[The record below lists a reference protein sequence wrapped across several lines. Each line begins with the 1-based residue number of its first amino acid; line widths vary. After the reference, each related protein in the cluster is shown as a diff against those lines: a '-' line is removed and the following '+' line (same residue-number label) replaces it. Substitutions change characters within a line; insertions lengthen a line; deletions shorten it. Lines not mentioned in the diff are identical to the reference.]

1 VDEKS
6 NKNSDVS
13 KATHLFLALCILFTL
28 SLLIWAAVGKL
39 DIVSMAEGEVIPSTK
54 VKPVEHLE
62 GGIVLDI
69 LAREG
74 DLVQPGQELIVL
86 ERTIQGS
93 GVQEIEVRV
102 ASLAAD
108 VARLEAEV
116 EGLAEPNF
124 SQELRRDNPA
134 LVSQALELFKA
145 RRARLESKLAGQREG
160 VIQLRKEVERITARQ
175 RHSRNSFKLLQ
186 KEVALSAELLKD
198 QLTTEFNHI
207 KLQREANS
215 LRSKIEEDQAAL
227 AGARSA
233 LKEGQEDLGNITHAY
248 QAEAQEELR
257 KSRRELNEF
266 AQRKLKYSDSLDRTV
281 IRSPVE
287 GVVKALSVFSPGEVV
302 GPGETIMQIVP
313 STDKLVVEAHLPIQD
328 IGYVQVGQPAKVKLA
343 SLDARRFGTLEGAVA
358 TISPDSFSDE
368 NGQTFY
374 TVRVETDKPYF
385 EGADA
390 KYNLYPGMLVAVSI
404 HTGRRTVLEYLLSPF
419 VDSLSMAMRER

>member
-1 VDEKS
+1 MDEK
-6 NKNSDVS
+6 NKNRDVS

-39 DIVSMAEGEVIPSTK
+39 DIVSMADGEVIPSTK

-69 LAREG
+69 LVKEG

-93 GVQEIEVRV
+93 GVREIEVRV
-102 ASLAAD
+102 TSLSAD

-116 EGLAEPNF
+116 EGLAEPDF
-124 SQELRRDNPA
+124 SQELRRDHPL

-145 RRARLESKLAGQREG
+145 RRTRLESQLAGQRES
-160 VIQLRKEVERITARQ
+160 VIQLRKEVERLTARQ
-175 RHSRNSFKLLQ
+175 RHSRISLKLLQ

-207 KLQREANS
+207 KLQREVSS

-233 LKEGQEDLGNITHAY
+233 LKEGQEDLDNITHGY

-257 KSRRELNEF
+257 KNRRELDEF
-266 AQRKLKYSDSLDRTV
+266 IQRKLKYSDSLDRTV
-281 IRSPVE
+281 IRSSVE
-287 GVVKALSVFSPGEVV
+287 GVVKAMSVFSPGEVV

-328 IGYVQVGQPAKVKLA
+328 IGYVQVGQPVKVKLA
-343 SLDARRFGTLEGAVA
+343 SLDARRFGTLEGTVA

-374 TVRVETDKPYF
+374 TVRVETEKSYF
-385 EGADA
+385 EGGEA